1 MLLGDLLAKVER
13 SGADGNAAAMLG
25 DLALLTEVAAAA
37 AKDGDDPDS
46 YILTAVRRFEH
57 SASPDDWVSLM
68 GAVSGEPDS
77 GGACLRRIVQWALD
91 LERRHTEQHG

>member
-1 MLLGDLLAKVER
+1 
-13 SGADGNAAAMLG
+13 
-25 DLALLTEVAAAA
+25 
-37 AKDGDDPDS
+37 
-46 YILTAVRRFEH
+46 
-57 SASPDDWVSLM
+57 M